1 MFRSKIKSYCK
12 INLFLKVLNKLKNNY
27 HTIVTLVTF
36 SELHDLIFISK
47 IEKSRDVI
55 SFTGKYKKGINKKKN
70 TITKLLHILRK
81 NKLMRNNFFRI
92 NIQKNIPHGS
102 GLGGGSSNAA
112 FLLKYLNFK
121 LKFKLT
127 KKNINKIAKQ
137 IGFDAPICLEK
148 RNSFITGYKNEI
160 IRLKKNFKLN
170 LIIVYPGIVCST
182 KKIYNK
188 NKIRSKR
195 PNFPINFKNNL
206 RLIEYLKRENND
218 LEKAAISIYPKINE
232 IINYIKSQKGCHF
245 SRISG
250 SGSACIGIFSNMK
263 QAIRAQKRI
272 KFKYPNYWCAVS
284 KTI

>member
-1 MFRSKIKSYCK
+1 M
-12 INLFLKVLNKLKNNY
+12 
-27 HTIVTLVTF
+27 VTF

-47 IEKSRDVI
+47 TEKSRDVI

-137 IGFDAPICLEK
+137 IGFAEPICLEK

-160 IRLKKNFKLN
+160 IIMVNKLWRRKN
-170 LIIVYPGIVCST
+170 
-182 KKIYNK
+182 
-188 NKIRSKR
+188 
-195 PNFPINFKNNL
+195 
-206 RLIEYLKRENND
+206 
-218 LEKAAISIYPKINE
+218 
-232 IINYIKSQKGCHF
+232 
-245 SRISG
+245 
-250 SGSACIGIFSNMK
+250 
-263 QAIRAQKRI
+263 
-272 KFKYPNYWCAVS
+272 
-284 KTI
+284 